1 MATVLVIEDNPVNMK
16 LATLLLRNAGHHVLC
31 AVDAEDGLLLAR
43 SEQPELILMDF
54 QLPGMNGEVATAVL
68 KGDPATAAIFVIG
81 QTAMEMSQAQRH
93 SAACD
98 GYITKPLSYQE
109 LYAAIDSL
117 LLTGRGHAACLG
129 ATHPTEGTGMDNPL
143 TGSASDVP
151 AAVDVSV
158 LERVIGNAPEVILE
172 FQNAFRTSAAE
183 VALELKAACAAGQ
196 AVEVRRQAHKLRPSA
211 HTVGA
216 LALETICAEL
226 ETAGKTG
233 QMENLVEIFHR
244 FELELVAV
252 NAFFDRQ

>member
-31 AVDAEDGLLLAR
+31 AADAESGLLLAR
-43 SEQPELILMDF
+43 SELPELILMDF

-68 KGDPATAAIFVIG
+68 KSDPATAAIFVIG
-81 QTAMEMSQAQRH
+81 QTAMEMTQAQRH

-98 GYITKPLSYQE
+98 GYITKPLRYQE

-117 LLTGRGHAACLG
+117 LLTGRGHAACHEP
-129 ATHPTEGTGMDNPL
+129 THPTEGPSKEIL
-143 TGSASDVP
+143 PTGSASDVP

-158 LERVIGNAPEVILE
+158 LERVIGNDPDVILE
-172 FQNAFRTSAAE
+172 FQKAFQTSAAE

-196 AVEVRRQAHKLRPSA
+196 VVEVRRLAHKLRPSA

-216 LALETICAEL
+216 LALETICAEM
-226 ETAGKTG
+226 ESVGKTG
-233 QMENLVEIFHR
+233 QIENLVEIFHR
-244 FELELVAV
+244 FEFELVAV